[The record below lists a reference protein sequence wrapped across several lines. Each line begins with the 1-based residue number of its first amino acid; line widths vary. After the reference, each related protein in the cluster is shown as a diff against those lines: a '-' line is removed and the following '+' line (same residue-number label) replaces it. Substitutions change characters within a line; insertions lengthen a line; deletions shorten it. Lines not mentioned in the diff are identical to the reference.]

1 LDCSQDCFQLP
12 GGLLPTSIIYPPTPF
27 DLVRTQT
34 QFPRAGDFSEKFIC
48 VGTLKN
54 GQSAIQRTAVFAPPD
69 GTRQNHPPARG
80 GWGGSSGGGAPHGL
94 RPSTRLAGSSLYH
107 TLHNCLGTIVNPHYP
122 ATQVDIT
129 SSYYLFIIVNT
140 PPDSFIMPLPLYA
153 VADAVHKGSL
163 LIFVCRVG
171 RSGRWAAGWLA
182 G

>member
-1 LDCSQDCFQLP
+1 MGNPPYRGRPFSRHRMGHGRITLRP
-12 GGLLPTSIIYPPTPF
+12 EGG
-27 DLVRTQT
+27 
-34 QFPRAGDFSEKFIC
+34 
-48 VGTLKN
+48 
-54 GQSAIQRTAVFAPPD
+54 
-69 GTRQNHPPARG
+69 G
-80 GWGGSSGGGAPHGL
+80 GGPGGGAPHGF

-140 PPDSFIMPLPLYA
+140 PPYLFIMPLPLCA

-171 RSGRWAAGWLA
+171 RSGRWVPRCAPGRPLGCSPGTRRVGPSCRWAAGWLA